1 MVLLGCKKAKLVD
14 ILNKLSK
21 ALYICT
27 QKE

>member
-1 MVLLGCKKAKLVD
+1 MMLLDYKRAKLVD
-14 ILNKLSK
+14 TLNKLSK